1 MNEAQVFASTTP
13 GLTTGLMLIV
23 LMIMFV
29 ALCIWA
35 WSAKQKPAFDQAS
48 LLPLEEL
55 AEDIIKHDNHNDV
68 PGNGMITEALG
79 SNETVPQTPASQ
91 TKQTPQTVIIKHLYS
106 TH

>member
-1 MNEAQVFASTTP
+1 MNEAQVFASTAP
-13 GLTTGLMLIV
+13 GLTTGLMLIA

-55 AEDIIKHDNHNDV
+55 AEDIINHNDV
-68 PGNGMITEALG
+68 PGNGMVTETSR
-79 SNETVPQTPASQ
+79 SNETIPHTPASQ